1 MSAIP
6 VHPARGH
13 GVQRKPE
20 GFHARVL
27 TGTDWFKHYYTGE
40 RVAILATG
48 AEAASILPEVLRTAA
63 SVTVFE
69 ESPTWVTPVPVPLG
83 PLRRTASRI
92 WLRASV
98 RDAWTRRQLTPH
110 KQFDSSRVTVSP
122 SYYAALHNPRTR
134 LIHWP
139 VYAIV
144 ANGVRC
150 ADGVEYQ
157 ADTIILGATSRLAH
171 STLPQGARS

>member
-1 MSAIP
+1 MSAVP
-6 VHPARGH
+6 VRPARGR
-13 GVQRKPE
+13 GVQREPE
-20 GFHARVL
+20 AFRARLL

-48 AEAASILPEVLRTAA
+48 SEAASILPEVLHTAA
-63 SVTVFE
+63 SVMVFE

-83 PLRRTASRI
+83 PLRRTVSRI

-98 RDAWTRRQLTPH
+98 PDAWTRRQLTPH
-110 KQFDSSRVTVSP
+110 KQFDSPRVTVSP
-122 SYYAALHNPRTR
+122 SYYAALRDPRAR

-139 VYAIV
+139 AYAIV

-171 STLPQGARS
+171 STLPQGSRS

>member
-20 GFHARVL
+20 GFQARLL

-48 AEAASILPEVLRTAA
+48 SEAASILPEVLRTAA

>member
-20 GFHARVL
+20 GFHARLL

-48 AEAASILPEVLRTAA
+48 SEAASILPEVLRTAA

-110 KQFDSSRVTVSP
+110 KQFDSSRVTARRYLEHLADVGL
-122 SYYAALHNPRTR
+122 A
-134 LIHWP
+134 
-139 VYAIV
+139 
-144 ANGVRC
+144 VRSLRYGGGGRPEVEYRWQHTA
-150 ADGVEYQ
+150 ADGGGV
-157 ADTIILGATSRLAH
+157 SR
-171 STLPQGARS
+171 PPR